1 MVSNKL
7 NEPWQHLS
15 MRRKSRNLA
24 VAETSGKVKVS
35 RDSYQKVQFVNILF
49 LVTFPSIHSELHNQ
63 YDIKFDC
70 LNNT

>member
-24 VAETSGKVKVS
+24 VAETIHHEL
-35 RDSYQKVQFVNILF
+35 QVNQEEA
-49 LVTFPSIHSELHNQ
+49 VADELES
-63 YDIKFDC
+63 
-70 LNNT
+70 